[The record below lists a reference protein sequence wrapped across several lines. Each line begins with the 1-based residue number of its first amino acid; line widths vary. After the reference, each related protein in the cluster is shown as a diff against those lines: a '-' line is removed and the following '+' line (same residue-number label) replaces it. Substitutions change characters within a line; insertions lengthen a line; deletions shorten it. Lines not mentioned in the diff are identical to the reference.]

1 MSNITKFAGYPSAT
15 KVFLNYVGPITLNR
29 ISGDLIPSSAIIEK
43 VTFSFYGDIWKG
55 VNDNFWVHDLSYA
68 SEPDNN
74 GNYWVDSA
82 DAPRISLPTKID
94 ATSGN
99 LLDTYE
105 FTGID
110 ETTVTEYNNYNAL
123 RILLTNT
130 ASFTVCFCRR
140 KYRNPTTSTG
150 STGKVYTTEP
160 CYCEV
165 EWIDTNY
172 EPTSPSNVTFTETSV
187 YPGDSLTINWTP
199 STLPA
204 NASNSII
211 GYTINIYKTNSDIN
225 SEILGDYGPEEAMY
239 PYYLAGATLSS
250 YTFSAP
256 TEAGTYYARVDTV
269 TRDDEG
275 SVGWW
280 TNGSAYVPFTVKKVT
295 STGAPSNLQIN
306 YTINNNNYNTTSLYL
321 GTTGIPELNFTWDA
335 APNGTNNKVDYYYL
349 HRNNSLWKDKIA
361 GTSFIL
367 SSTTNSVDDFIGNYS
382 AYAQST
388 VVGYNSIEHSN
399 IVSIEKISAI
409 PSISFTRTYSGTIS
423 NDLTLSWTAAS
434 AINNATATYYI
445 YYNNTLLASTTS
457 TAYTFEITRATAG
470 QNFTI
475 SVEPRYVT
483 ANGSYTPG
491 AKITTGTLVRAAA
504 FTVPTDFW
512 QGFYDVENG
521 FKSGIYSHAH
531 KSIQISWNAITSNA
545 TNGTSFTYTLQ
556 YQINGGA
563 FEKVADYTQ
572 ASSIKQDISSFAEG
586 TIIGY
591 RMQIKNNYGIIVYSS
606 VHTVTKIISPKIT
619 NLLINN
625 VTATT
630 LDCIFDWE
638 YGSLATEDTKGLKY
652 SVELEYDETPFML
665 VENGQIDQFTGPRV
679 TLDNCDISINT
690 LKNTLTSLYEN
701 VITNKKVYP
710 KGKINLYLSQGSY
723 ASAYAEQSIEF
734 TFNYITAPSAL
745 GIISYVSGKDYYNPG
760 DTVKIQLTGF
770 TWEDAAG
777 GQNGGTATHYLT
789 SSYSQNTFSFKN
801 GVTTVT
807 APSASEDL
815 SIVLTL
821 KTSIAYAEVTKEYV
835 STSTLSFPVARWTSE
850 SVLIDSL
857 NIVEDK
863 TTGTKYLE
871 GYVQLPRRL
880 CSSQDPLMEN
890 LEKIVPSV
898 VSPTGT
904 DYTVKF
910 YNIEGEADGSF
921 ITSDIPANYLIRF
934 TIENTDQIYSD
945 ITAQFKF
952 TFTNTSNSTLII
964 ETNSYRYFLA
974 DIDMAVRKGRVGINV
989 GANFATEE
997 KSSTLQINAGSQTG
1011 TSPIVE
1017 ILSTNQSTTDNKTQ
1031 FLLLQDGSK
1040 SSAIWSD
1047 GENIFIDN
1055 LKTTVEGLTA
1065 NRVLVS
1071 DANGKLAV
1079 SSSITTTELNRLNN
1093 VTSNVQ
1099 TQLNSKQ
1106 ATITGAAT
1114 TIVADNLAAGRVLI
1128 SDDLGKVAASDITS
1142 TKLSYLS
1149 DVTSAIQA
1157 QLDAKYVLPTSITK
1171 NYVLA
1176 APSSAAGAPAFR
1188 KLVAAD
1194 IPNLNASKITAGT
1207 LVVERGGTGSGTK
1220 GATSGGALYNLGIV
1234 YADSTDDITSPYV
1247 GMICLVPKEVT
1258 Q

>member
-1 MSNITKFAGYPSAT
+1 MSNITKFAGYPSET
-15 KVFLNYVGPITLNR
+15 KAFLNYVGPITLNR
-29 ISGDLIPSSAIIEK
+29 ISGSLIPSSAIIEK

-74 GNYWVDSA
+74 GNYWVDSE

-99 LLDTYE
+99 LLGTYK

-110 ETTVTEYNNYNAL
+110 ETTVTDYNNYNAL
-123 RILLTNT
+123 RNLLTNT

-140 KYRNPTTSTG
+140 KYRNPKKSTG

-172 EPTSPSNVTFTETSV
+172 EPTSPSNVTFTKTSV
-187 YPGDSLTINWTP
+187 YPGNSLTINWTP
-199 STLPA
+199 STLPE

-211 GYTINIYKTNSDIN
+211 GYTINIYKTNNDAN

-239 PYYLAGATLSS
+239 PYYLAGATLNS

-335 APNGTNNKVDYYYL
+335 ATNGTNNKVDYYYL
-349 HRNNSLWKDKIA
+349 HKNNSLWKDKIKE
-361 GTSFIL
+361 TSFTL
-367 SSTTNSVDDFIGNYS
+367 SSATNSADDFIGNYS

-388 VVGYNSIEHSN
+388 VIGYNSIEHSN

-409 PSISFTRTYSGTIS
+409 PSISFTRTYSGTII

-504 FTVPTDFW
+504 FTVPADFW
-512 QGFYDVENG
+512 QGFYDIDNG
-521 FKSGIYSHAH
+521 FKSGVYSHAH
-531 KSIQISWNAITSNA
+531 KSIQISWKAITSNA

-563 FEKVADYTQ
+563 FDKVADYTQ
-572 ASSIKQDISSFAEG
+572 ASSVKQDISSFAEG

-591 RMQIKNNYGIIVYSS
+591 RMQIKNNYGITVYSS
-606 VHTVTKIISPKIT
+606 VHTVTKIIRPKIK

-638 YGSLATEDTKGLKY
+638 YGSLSTEDTKGLKY
-652 SVELEYDETPFML
+652 SVELEYDETPFIL
-665 VENGQIDQFTGPRV
+665 VENGQIDQFTGSRV
-679 TLDNCDISINT
+679 TLNNCDISINT
-690 LKNTLTSLYEN
+690 LKSTFASLYEY
-701 VITNKKVYP
+701 VITKKKVYP
-710 KGKINLYLSQGSY
+710 KGKINLYLFQGSY

-745 GIISYVSGKDYYNPG
+745 GAISYVSGKSYYNPG

-770 TWEDAAG
+770 TWKDAAG
-777 GQNGGTATHYLT
+777 GQNGGTVTHYLT
-789 SSYSQNTFSFKN
+789 SSYSQNKFTFKN

-857 NIVEDK
+857 NIAEDK
-863 TTGTKYLE
+863 TTGDKYLE

-880 CSSQDPLMEN
+880 CSSQHPSMKN
-890 LEKIVPSV
+890 LTTIKPSV
-898 VSPTGT
+898 VSPTGI

-910 YNIEGEADGSF
+910 YNIEGEDDDNSF
-921 ITSDIPANYLIRF
+921 ITSDIPANYLMRF
-934 TIENTDQIYSD
+934 TIKNAKQIYSD
-945 ITAQFKF
+945 ITAQFNF
-952 TFTNTSNSTLII
+952 TFTNTSDSTLII
-964 ETNSYRYFLA
+964 KTNSYRYFLA

-989 GANFATEE
+989 GANFAAEE
-997 KSSTLQINAGSQTG
+997 ESSTLQINAGSQTG
-1011 TSPIVE
+1011 TNPIVE
-1017 ILSTNQSTTDNKTQ
+1017 ILSTNESTANNKTQ

-1040 SSAIWSD
+1040 SSAIWSNGD
-1047 GENIFIDN
+1047 NIFIDN
-1055 LKTTVEGLTA
+1055 LKVTVDGLA
-1065 NRVLVS
+1065 KSRVLVS
-1071 DANGKLAV
+1071 NSNGVLTTHSAV
-1079 SSSITTTELNRLNN
+1079 TTTELNYLNG

-1114 TIVADNLAAGRVLI
+1114 TIVADNLTTGCVLI
-1128 SDDLGKVAASDITS
+1128 SDTSGKVAASNITS
-1142 TKLSYLS
+1142 AKLSYLS
-1149 DVTSAIQA
+1149 DVTSTIQA
-1157 QLDAKYVLPTSITK
+1157 QLDAKYVLPTSVTK
-1171 NYVLA
+1171 NFVLA

-1194 IPNLNASKITAGT
+1194 IPSLNASKITGGNLA
-1207 LVVERGGTGSGTK
+1207 VARGGTGSGTK
-1220 GATSGGALYNLGIV
+1220 GVVSGGALYNLGIV
-1234 YADSTDDITSPYV
+1234 YADSTDDIESPYV
-1247 GMICLVPKEVT
+1247 GMICLVPKG
-1258 Q
+1258 